1 MLKVYKKQH
10 CNNNNNLGISLS
22 LCLLLT
28 KLLASFR
35 YIPHTILV
43 CEEGEFDRLW
53 SPMNSPANQ
62 YWSFEIAWEYIAYT
76 AKIQGVLQ
84 MEYSLGLNFCNKFS
98 HIESHEQYGL
108 QTVYVSKLCAFE

>member
-1 MLKVYKKQH
+1 MLGDYNPLIELTTKKDYKDCFKLPMLKVYKKQH

-43 CEEGEFDRLW
+43 CEEGEFDRL
-53 SPMNSPANQ
+53 
-62 YWSFEIAWEYIAYT
+62 
-76 AKIQGVLQ
+76 
-84 MEYSLGLNFCNKFS
+84 
-98 HIESHEQYGL
+98 
-108 QTVYVSKLCAFE
+108 